1 MIDWQVLFNLLW
13 VLGLALILA
22 ALSYA
27 DWLAHVRGLRTRKL
41 LGAPTFQHALFTGLG
56 LVSLGLL
63 LLSRGWLERLL
74 WAGLVLV
81 LAWCAWSLQRERR
94 LRQRTLIGNPLFLWR
109 VVKQQLVLS
118 TRYVRDAAQSLSK
131 GLGLLRF
138 DGR

>member
-1 MIDWQVLFNLLW
+1 MIDWLNVLFNLLW

-27 DWLAHVRGLRTRKL
+27 DWLAHVRGLRTRQL
-41 LGAPTFQHALFTGLG
+41 LGTPTFRFCLSAGLG

-94 LRQRTLIGNPLFLWR
+94 L
-109 VVKQQLVLS
+109 S
-118 TRYVRDAAQSLSK
+118 
-131 GLGLLRF
+131 
-138 DGR
+138 